1 VLTRLLSKLPVPR
14 EALRRARENTGM
26 SQQDLATLAGTTVAT
41 ISDLESGRNRE
52 PSHSKVVSIVR
63 ALRNAGL
70 ISVSEEELFPVALVP
85 IATDT
90 PAQRKRKN
98 RWKRSQRPR
107 T

>member
-1 VLTRLLSKLPVPR
+1 MLTRLLSKLPVPR
-14 EALRRARENTGM
+14 EGLRRAREATGM
-26 SQQDLATLAGTTVAT
+26 SQQDLATLAATTVAT

-52 PSHSKVVSIVR
+52 PSHSKVVNILR

-70 ISVSEEELFPVALVP
+70 LSATEEELFPVALVP

-90 PAQRKRKN
+90 SRQKRKG
-98 RWKRSQRPR
+98 RWKRHPR